1 MDYSK
6 LSDDDKQT
14 LAGLCRIEI
23 KRWKRVSES
32 NPNMRYM
39 VKLMEIAL
47 ASLTAE
53 SGWIKCSERKPFD
66 GQSVIAFD
74 GVVIDRII
82 FEDGGF
88 TCDGYDPYDR
98 AIVEGV
104 THWQP
109 LPPPPEE

>member
-23 KRWKRVSES
+23 KRWKRVTES

-39 VKLMEIAL
+39 VGLMEIAL

-53 SGWIKCSERKPFD
+53 SGWIKCSDRMPSRSEGTVFITWN
-66 GQSVIAFD
+66 GQYVGKELCI
-74 GVVIDRII
+74 
-82 FEDGGF
+82 GGF
-88 TCDGYDPYDR
+88 QCFKHEL
-98 AIVEGV
+98 I